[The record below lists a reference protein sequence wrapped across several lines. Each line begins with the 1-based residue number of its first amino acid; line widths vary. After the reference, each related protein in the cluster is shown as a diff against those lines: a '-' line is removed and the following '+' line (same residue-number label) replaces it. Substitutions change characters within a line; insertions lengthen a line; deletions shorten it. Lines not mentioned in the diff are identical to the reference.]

1 MYGVVALAKNA
12 KSCTKNCKKSCLP
25 ECVPQQDFF
34 TAKTRMFCETGYAI
48 IEEKETE
55 KEGKTVEI
63 IKTFTQQFR
72 VMDTDC
78 DLNGRMMPGAF
89 LRMAQQISTDHCE
102 AIGMNR
108 EFYEKNQAVFL
119 MVKMAMEWK
128 RVPEYGEVLTLTTM
142 PETAKKITY
151 KRATVVKDQKGN
163 QIGLL
168 DSRWV
173 LVDMNTHRIIR
184 RTPQAFAELPFDEE
198 VPFTLDMTLPKVQDT
213 VPVGHGKAQYTY
225 CDTNYHLNNTRYA
238 DIVCDALP
246 LEQMKQKS
254 VTQMTISYHNE
265 IPVGHEFDLER
276 AEVGENTWYIV
287 GSSQGTRFFEALAK
301 L

>member
-1 MYGVVALAKNA
+1 M
-12 KSCTKNCKKSCLP
+12 
-25 ECVPQQDFF
+25 
-34 TAKTRMFCETGYAI
+34 
-48 IEEKETE
+48 
-55 KEGKTVEI
+55 EI

-119 MVKMAMEWK
+119 MVKMAMQWQ

-142 PETAKKITY
+142 PESAKKITY
-151 KRATVVKDQKGN
+151 KRATVVQDQYGQ

-184 RTPQAFAELPFDEE
+184 RAPQAFAQLPFDEA
-198 VPFTLDMTLPKVQDT
+198 VPFSLDMSMPKVKQT
-213 VPVGHGKAQYTY
+213 VTVGRAKAQYTY
-225 CDTNYHLNNTRYA
+225 CDTNHHLNNSRYA

-246 LEQMKQKS
+246 LEQLQQRPVM
-254 VTQMTISYHNE
+254 QMTISYHNE
-265 IPVGHEFDLER
+265 IPIGQEFTVER
-276 AEVGENTWYIV
+276 AELDPNTWYIV
-287 GSSQGTRFFEALAK
+287 GGSEGTRFFEAVAK